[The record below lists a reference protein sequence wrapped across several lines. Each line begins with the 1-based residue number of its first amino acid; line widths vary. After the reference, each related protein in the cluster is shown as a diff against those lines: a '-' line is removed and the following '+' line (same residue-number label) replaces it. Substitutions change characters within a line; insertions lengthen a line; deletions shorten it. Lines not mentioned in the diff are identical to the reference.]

1 MYTIEL
7 WFLWIIRCNCQYL
20 YITKIIFIFVDYYYA
35 NEIKRNAGKLGRFR
49 RRFQNHGSNTT
60 HRKYRKRNYSTK
72 GYILDNDIDN
82 KGNIARLI
90 ILF

>member
-1 MYTIEL
+1 MTE
-7 WFLWIIRCNCQYL
+7 IRRVL
-20 YITKIIFIFVDYYYA
+20 LRVLKSFFIFVDYYYA
-35 NEIKRNAGKLGRFR
+35 NEIKRTVNVGKLGRFR

-82 KGNIARLI
+82 KGNFARLI